1 MRERFILKFS
11 FLLVLF
17 TQISLVLYGQ
27 SSDRQWYVVD
37 GIGWNG
43 SAYSENITKFL
54 TIKGIGLPNTD
65 CNPDAK
71 DDIFIIFEDGS
82 YYTSRH
88 SNIPFSYY
96 GEGDAASLSLHAPE
110 GKNIKYL
117 YSTNVYDNDP
127 PPLNII
133 VNPGNTNPIN
143 NISPLNSGPIITLNH
158 NPVIAPNKDFTV
170 IIDLSKENNFDNSLY
185 LDFQIIDPLGNI
197 LTLDH
202 NNRERNIDYA
212 EVLQNSSVFKNG
224 SDYFNVLM
232 ANSEGFHYG
241 NSEIIS
247 SSNIGRIVLNNQINQ
262 IRNVYINL
270 KLKSLIPLDSNYQ
283 ISFTLGDNINNKDI
297 AQVKDTIRHAHD
309 PNVLEVQ
316 ELCTECKKRYAKYR
330 CFFYNRTTTPAN
342 GLAVSIPFPDHI
354 DTHNIRIVSAKV
366 DGRILNTDSITI
378 KLEEEKVIFI
388 FPAGE
393 STKQCEG
400 SNEDDEPLGV
410 ELIFLAR
417 TTTESSTYQ
426 NFAPSGD
433 AYTYFF
439 YGNDGEQAEYLPYPL
454 TYQEKKDTLINYISR
469 SIEIKDDCA
478 EINDICNLRDW
489 LKKHLWKVLGGAIII
504 GAAYLLIK

>member
-11 FLLVLF
+11 YLLVLF
-17 TQISLVLYGQ
+17 TLISSVLYGQ
-27 SSDRQWYVVD
+27 PSDKQWYVVD
-37 GIGWNG
+37 GKGWDGEVHLNQ
-43 SAYSENITKFL
+43 IDTKL
-54 TIKGIGLPNTD
+54 TIKNIGLPNTD
-65 CNPDAK
+65 CDSRAK

-82 YYTSRH
+82 YYTSRY

-96 GEGDAASLSLHAPE
+96 DEGDAASLSLHAPE

-117 YSTNVYDNDP
+117 YATNVYDNDP
-127 PPLNII
+127 PPLNIS
-133 VNPGNTNPIN
+133 VNPSITNSIYTV
-143 NISPLNSGPIITLNH
+143 SPLDSGPIITLNH
-158 NPVIAPNKDFTV
+158 NPVLDPYKDFTV
-170 IIDLSKENNFDNSLY
+170 IIDLSNENNFGNSLY
-185 LDFQIIDPLGNI
+185 LDFEIIDHLGNI
-197 LTLDH
+197 LTLDRD
-202 NNRERNIDYA
+202 NRERNIDYA

-232 ANSEGFHYG
+232 ANSEGFHYS

-247 SSNIGRIVLNNQINQ
+247 SPNIGRIVLNNQINQ

-283 ISFTLGDNINNKDI
+283 ISFTLRDNNNKFI
-297 AQVKDTIRHAHD
+297 AQLKDTIRHAHD

-354 DTHNIRIVSAKV
+354 DTNDIRIVSAKV